1 MKMTSSKLMEQIH
14 ACGQEILDEFV
25 SICEEN
31 NFKYYLYYGTL
42 LGAVRHKGPIPWDDD
57 VDVVMPREDYDAFK
71 KLMLA
76 RPEGELYH
84 IQCYENDPD
93 YWAFFSRL
101 DKRDTIYCTQQA
113 LDEGRRYTEMWID
126 VFPLD
131 NAPEIGKIGYYW
143 VCVRMKWLKRLIVN
157 KLKKNTGRM
166 SWQGSLLHFL
176 LKPVSCEWLRR
187 SADKM
192 IAKWNSK
199 KSRYYYR
206 MV

>member
-76 RPEGELYH
+76 RPEGGLYH
-84 IQCYENDPD
+84 IQCYENDPGHHI
-93 YWAFFSRL
+93 L
-101 DKRDTIYCTQQA
+101 
-113 LDEGRRYTEMWID
+113 YT
-126 VFPLD
+126 
-131 NAPEIGKIGYYW
+131 AG
-143 VCVRMKWLKRLIVN
+143 
-157 KLKKNTGRM
+157 
-166 SWQGSLLHFL
+166 
-176 LKPVSCEWLRR
+176 
-187 SADKM
+187 A
-192 IAKWNSK
+192 
-199 KSRYYYR
+199 
-206 MV
+206 